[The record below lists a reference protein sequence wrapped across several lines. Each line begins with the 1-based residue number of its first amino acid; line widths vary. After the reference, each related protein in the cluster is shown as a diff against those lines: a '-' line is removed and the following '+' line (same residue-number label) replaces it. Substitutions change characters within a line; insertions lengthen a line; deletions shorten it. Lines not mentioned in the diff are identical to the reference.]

1 MMGRQNAIWLMVGG
15 AVLLIGSAVLLAW
28 GVGWRMTPEDAV
40 GLGIVG
46 CLAGLGLVVF
56 GFSEAG
62 PARHSR

>member
-15 AVLLIGSAVLLAW
+15 VVVLIGSAVLLAW

-46 CLAGLGLVVF
+46 CLAGLGLVGF